1 MSANAMSERDPYFW
15 QDIRVL
21 KNRLQIREAHR
32 LQQAELE
39 LSALRAATIELGVPG
54 LGFPH
59 LRALHRTL
67 FQDLYDWAGELR
79 QIDIYMDDTPF
90 CHFEY
95 IEKEGNALMAALE
108 AEKGLADLPPDQF
121 IARMAHYYCE
131 INMLHPFRDGNGRA
145 QRLFFEQLALH
156 AGYLIQ
162 WQYVDRDSWLKANR
176 DGVSGDLR
184 GLIDIFGK
192 VVSTPA

>member
-1 MSANAMSERDPYFW
+1 MSANAMSEHDPYFW
-15 QDIRVL
+15 QDIKVL

-32 LQQAELE
+32 LHQAELE
-39 LSALRAATIELGVPG
+39 FTALRAATIGPGVPNP
-54 LGFPH
+54 GFPH
-59 LRALHRTL
+59 LRALHHTL

-79 QIDIYMDDTPF
+79 RIDIWLDDTPF

-108 AEKGLADLPPDQF
+108 AENGLAGLPADQF
-121 IARMAHYYCE
+121 VARLAHYYCE
-131 INMLHPFRDGNGRA
+131 INMLHPFRHGNGRA

-156 AGYLIQ
+156 AGYLIN
-162 WQYVDRDSWLKANR
+162 WQPVDRESWLKANR

-184 GLIDIFGK
+184 GLIDIFGR

>member
-1 MSANAMSERDPYFW
+1 MSANAMSERDPYYW
-15 QDIRVL
+15 QDIKVL
-21 KNRLQIREAHR
+21 KNRLHIREAQR

-39 LSALRAATIELGVPG
+39 FTALRAATIGPG
-54 LGFPH
+54 ARNPGFPH
-59 LRALHRTL
+59 LRAIHRTL

-79 QIDIYMDDTPF
+79 KIDIYLDETPF

-95 IEKEGNALMAALE
+95 LEKEGNALMAALE
-108 AEKGLADLPPDQF
+108 AENGLADLPLEKF
-121 IARMAHYYCE
+121 TERLAHYYCE

-156 AGYLIQ
+156 AGWLIN
-162 WQYVDRDSWLKANR
+162 WQHVEREAWLKANR

-192 VVSTPA
+192 VVSSPV